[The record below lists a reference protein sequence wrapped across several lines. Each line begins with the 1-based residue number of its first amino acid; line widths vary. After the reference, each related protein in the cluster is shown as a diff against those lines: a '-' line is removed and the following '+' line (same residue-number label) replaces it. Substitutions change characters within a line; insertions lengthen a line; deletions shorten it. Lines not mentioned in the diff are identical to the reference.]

1 MITSAVTNVI
11 SSYANGLTTWSRSG
25 LLLKYVAFFLLY
37 PYLSHLTTP
46 LIENGVVDLDSSP
59 DFARKH
65 HALEV
70 TSDSFSYLLPRPCQ
84 HYTFKCTCIIFF
96 RMYFGLRTFVS
107 DNVLSSFRHI
117 QSQFTLQT
125 SIYEYFLD
133 GTTHALHFPS
143 LLCIIVFVAFIHSR
157 VSVRMPHSR
166 TSLIHPFI
174 HVSFV
179 RVTISSRWRARIKQ
193 AQ

>member
-1 MITSAVTNVI
+1 MTNVI

-25 LLLKYVAFFLLY
+25 LLLKYVAFSLLY

-59 DFARKH
+59 DFSRKH

-84 HYTFKCTCIIFF
+84 HHTFTCTCIIFF
-96 RMYFGLRTFVS
+96 PMYFGLRTFVS

-117 QSQFTLQT
+117 LLQFTLQI

-133 GTTHALHFPS
+133 GTIHALHFPS
-143 LLCIIVFVAFIHSR
+143 FPCIIVSVAFVHSR
-157 VSVRMPHSR
+157 VSVRMQHSP
-166 TSLIHPFI
+166 TSLIRPFI

-179 RVTISSRWRARIKQ
+179 CVTISSRWRARIKQ
-193 AQ
+193 TQ